1 MMKTR
6 GPGAQTLLLET
17 IANTIL
23 LSNSFKTFVCVSR
36 VYFLRKE
43 FETSPHTNSKPSFWI
58 FLKKSSLLFLCQNS
72 TSHVPPPPLL
82 QEILICTK
90 LNLHYM
96 RTLSQKFQLFRPNFR
111 LGRIFERFFIDFSL
125 CKNSANNC
133 GPTLSLEVLFNY
145 NFFLN

>member
-1 MMKTR
+1 MYKNIYLFYSILIICMMKTR
-6 GPGAQTLLLET
+6 GSGAPSLILKTIKT

-23 LSNSFKTFVCVSR
+23 LSNSFKTFVCVNR

-43 FETSPHTNSKPSFWI
+43 FQTSPHTNSKPSFWI
-58 FLKKSSLLFLCQNS
+58 FFLNLLFLFLCQNS

-111 LGRIFERFFIDFSL
+111 LERIFERFF
-125 CKNSANNC
+125 
-133 GPTLSLEVLFNY
+133 Y
-145 NFFLN
+145 